1 MSNDRSVLVVD
12 DEPDLTDLL
21 AYNLKR
27 EGYTALVAH
36 NGRDGLALAAAHKP
50 DLIVLDLMMPA
61 PDGLEVARQIR
72 NNPDLAHTPIIMLTA
87 KSTELDELA
96 GLTAGADDYITK
108 PFSPR
113 VLIARVGALLRRARA
128 NAEGDATNQIACG
141 PIEIDP
147 DTHEVFVEQVPVSLT
162 VTEFRILAA
171 LVSEH
176 NKVLSRASL
185 ITRAMGPGVT
195 VTERTIDVHV
205 TSIRRKMGAHA
216 GMIKTV
222 RGVGYRLIE
231 PEPSLDKPS
240 PSGPS

>member
-1 MSNDRSVLVVD
+1 MSTTRCVLVVD

-36 NGRDGLALAAAHKP
+36 NGRDGLAMAAAHKP
-50 DLIVLDLMMPA
+50 DLIVLDIMMPV
-61 PDGLEVARQIR
+61 PNGLDVAREIR
-72 NNPDLAHTPIIMLTA
+72 KNPELEHTPIIMLTA
-87 KSTELDELA
+87 KSTEMDELA
-96 GLTAGADDYITK
+96 GLTVGADDYITK

-113 VLIARVGALLRRARA
+113 VLIARVGALLRRSKASA
-128 NAEGDATNQIACG
+128 GEAATNQISCG
-141 PIEIDP
+141 PISIDL
-147 DTHEVFVEQVPVSLT
+147 DTHEVFIDEDAASLT

-171 LVSEH
+171 LVSQQ

-185 ITRAMGPGVT
+185 IARAMGPGVT

-205 TSIRRKMGAHA
+205 TSIRRKLGPHA
-216 GMIKTV
+216 AMIKTV

-231 PEPSLDKPS
+231 PESSLK
-240 PSGPS
+240 

>member
-1 MSNDRSVLVVD
+1 MSTTRCVLVVD

-36 NGRDGLALAAAHKP
+36 NGRDGLAMAAAHKP
-50 DLIVLDLMMPA
+50 DLIVLDIMMPA
-61 PDGLEVARQIR
+61 PNGLEIARQIR
-72 NNPDLAHTPIIMLTA
+72 KNPELERTPIIMLTA
-87 KSTELDELA
+87 KSAEMDELS

-113 VLIARVGALLRRARA
+113 VLIARIGALLRRAKTA
-128 NAEGDATNQIACG
+128 AEGESTNHIACG
-141 PIEIDP
+141 PINIDL
-147 DTHEVFVEQVPVSLT
+147 DTHEVYVGEEEASLT

-171 LVSEH
+171 LVSQQ

-205 TSIRRKMGAHA
+205 TSIRRKMGPHA
-216 GMIKTV
+216 AMIKTV

-231 PEPSLDKPS
+231 PESSLK
-240 PSGPS
+240 